1 MKIKNTKDFQDFC
14 CDIGIN
20 HIFAKTT
27 SNKMFNP
34 ELGQLTQ
41 ENIIIPKTKSK
52 KLEILRKKILALNC
66 NLKKSATNM
75 VLASGNP
82 NSRIMIVGEAP
93 GSEEDRTGLPFVG
106 SAGMLLNQMLNSI
119 SLSREYDCYITNLI
133 FWRPPGNRTPNKH
146 EIEICLP
153 LVKEHIEI
161 IDPKL
166 IILLGNVAIKSLLG
180 TNKGVTEIRKEEN
193 FYCNKEKNIN
203 RDNIYSNSKD
213 YQNSFLEINETV
225 KYKDDKNFLHA
236 SEFIE
241 IAPLNY
247 EIESTSRKELSSI
260 PISEINFPKM
270 VYMIVDKNIELEIKL
285 LKDYPQW
292 DFLPNSDLNRKTI
305 EIFNDIKVAKRFCK
319 KEQKVIKVP
328 NTDVFR
334 IVAPILI
341 SRGISRIVS
350 SEQLISL

>member
-52 KLEILRKKILALNC
+52 KLEILTKKILALDC

-193 FYCNKEKNIN
+193 FYCNKEKKIKC
-203 RDNIYSNSKD
+203 YAM
-213 YQNSFLEINETV
+213 YHPAFLLRNG
-225 KYKDDKNFLHA
+225 N
-236 SEFIE
+236 
-241 IAPLNY
+241 
-247 EIESTSRKELSSI
+247 
-260 PISEINFPKM
+260 M
-270 VYMIVDKNIELEIKL
+270 
-285 LKDYPQW
+285 
-292 DFLPNSDLNRKTI
+292 
-305 EIFNDIKVAKRFCK
+305 K
-319 KEQKVIKVP
+319 KEAWIDLCKVFKW
-328 NTDVFR
+328 NN
-334 IVAPILI
+334 
-341 SRGISRIVS
+341 
-350 SEQLISL
+350 ENN